1 MVGNQI
7 QTINKK
13 NLIDLDKSEK
23 YSDHLRLLAN
33 TKMTDSDSEA
43 ERERRLWPEYTLSED
58 KMPYE
63 HGQSRILCRQLT
75 GYEKRRKVKVLA
87 MHIQM

>member
-43 ERERRLWPEYTLSED
+43 ERETF
-58 KMPYE
+58 
-63 HGQSRILCRQLT
+63 
-75 GYEKRRKVKVLA
+75 VA
-87 MHIQM
+87 